1 LADAPQHYL
10 EAELDALFQ
19 KDPETWRFV
28 RQGSLDGVW
37 YWDLEQPDKEWMSPE
52 MWALFGIDP
61 ATKRHDPAEWQDII
75 FQEDLK
81 FALENFEKHCAD
93 PDHRYDQV
101 VRYRHADGST
111 VWVRCRGIAIRDE
124 TGKPIRMLGAHND
137 ITAAKRAE
145 EQANVALR
153 ETAAANDELR
163 SFAYSISHDLKSP
176 SNTMDMLLKEIAA
189 ADEGGMSEDQRELL
203 DLAQGTADQMRRLV
217 DDMLAFT
224 QLIGEEPVWELV
236 SLYDTATG
244 VRDLLG
250 SLMAETGAEITIDD
264 DLPIMSGNATQLRVL
279 QQNLIENA
287 LKYRDPSR
295 PPNVTVS
302 RVKSTDPT
310 MVSFSVQDNGLG
322 IAAAHQTRIFE
333 MFMRLHRSD
342 EVAGAG
348 LGLTLCRR
356 VALNHGGD
364 IQVASELGKGTTFT
378 VSFPGR
384 GA

>member
-1 LADAPQHYL
+1 MADAPQHYL

-176 SNTMDMLLKEIAA
+176 SNTMDMLLKEIVA

-322 IAAAHQTRIFE
+322 IAAAHQARIFE

>member
-1 LADAPQHYL
+1 MADAPQHYL

-19 KDPETWRFV
+19 KNPETWRFV

-52 MWALFGIDP
+52 MWTLFGIDP

-189 ADEGGMSEDQRELL
+189 ADEGGMSEDQRDLL

-236 SLYDTATG
+236 SLYDTAMG

-302 RVKSTDPT
+302 RVKSRDPT
-310 MVSFSVQDNGLG
+310 TVSFSVQDNGLG

-333 MFMRLHRSD
+333 MFKRLHRSD

>member
-1 LADAPQHYL
+1 
-10 EAELDALFQ
+10 
-19 KDPETWRFV
+19 
-28 RQGSLDGVW
+28 
-37 YWDLEQPDKEWMSPE
+37 
-52 MWALFGIDP
+52 
-61 ATKRHDPAEWQDII
+61 
-75 FQEDLK
+75 
-81 FALENFEKHCAD
+81 
-93 PDHRYDQV
+93 
-101 VRYRHADGST
+101 
-111 VWVRCRGIAIRDE
+111 
-124 TGKPIRMLGAHND
+124 
-137 ITAAKRAE
+137 
-145 EQANVALR
+145 
-153 ETAAANDELR
+153 
-163 SFAYSISHDLKSP
+163 
-176 SNTMDMLLKEIAA
+176 
-189 ADEGGMSEDQRELL
+189 
-203 DLAQGTADQMRRLV
+203 
-217 DDMLAFT
+217 MLAFT